1 VFVDAP
7 DLALIL
13 QQALA
18 VGTPGLGLVA
28 IPQGTV
34 FLQEDGLA
42 DVAWLLLEG
51 RARVFR
57 VSRDGDL
64 VVLAH
69 RLPGE
74 LIGELAVIDGGQRSG
89 SAVALEPLSAI
100 RIDAARF
107 ARLMAENTAF
117 AHGVALQLAARLRET
132 SDRTYAMAA
141 APIPAR
147 VAAEL
152 LRLARPGAVPG
163 EAIIAAPPTIT
174 ELSVRVH
181 ATRESVSKTFSR
193 WRADGSIRNDGS
205 VLVIVDPAALSDL
218 LDF

>member
-1 VFVDAP
+1 MAAL

-18 VGTPGLGLVA
+18 VGTAGLRHVV

-34 FLQEDGLA
+34 FLQDEGQA

-74 LIGELAVIDGGQRSG
+74 LIGELAIIDGGPRSG

-100 RIDAARF
+100 CIEAARF
-107 ARLMAENTAF
+107 ASLMADSAVF

-132 SDRTYAMAA
+132 SDRTFAMAA

-163 EAIIAAPPTIT
+163 EAMIAAPPTIT

-193 WRADGSIRNDGS
+193 WRADGSIRTEGAA
-205 VLVIVDPAALSDL
+205 LVIADPAALSAL

>member
-1 VFVDAP
+1 MVAVP

-18 VGTPGLGLVA
+18 AGSAGLSHVI

-34 FLQEDGLA
+34 FLQEDGGA
-42 DVAWLLLEG
+42 DAAWLLLEG

-74 LIGELAVIDGGQRSG
+74 LIGELAVIDGGPRSG
-89 SAVALEPLSAI
+89 SAVALEPMSAI
-100 RIDAARF
+100 RIEAGQFGNLLAESASF
-107 ARLMAENTAF
+107 AQ
-117 AHGVALQLAARLRET
+117 GVALQLAARLRES

-152 LRLARPGAVPG
+152 LRLARPSAVPG
-163 EAIIAAPPTIT
+163 EAVIAAPPTIT

-193 WRADGSIRNDGS
+193 WRADGSIRSDGA
-205 VLVIVDPAALSDL
+205 VLVIVDPVALSDL

>member
-1 VFVDAP
+1 VATS
-7 DLALIL
+7 DLASIL

-18 VGTPGLGLVA
+18 AGTAGLCHVV

-34 FLQEDGLA
+34 FLQEDGQA
-42 DVAWLLLEG
+42 DVAWLLLAG

-74 LIGELAVIDGGQRSG
+74 LIGELAVIDGGSRSG
-89 SAVALEPLSAI
+89 SALALESLSAI
-100 RIDAARF
+100 RIEAGRF
-107 ARLMAENTAF
+107 ALLMAESAVF
-117 AHGVALQLAARLRET
+117 AHAVALQLAARLRET
-132 SDRTYAMAA
+132 TDRTFAMAA
-141 APIPAR
+141 APVPAR

-152 LRLARPGAVPG
+152 LRLAQPSEVPG
-163 EAIIAAPPTIT
+163 EAVIAVPPTVT
-174 ELSVRVH
+174 ELSVRIH
-181 ATRESVSKTFSR
+181 ASRESVSKTFSR
-193 WRADGSIRNDGS
+193 WRAGGSIRNDGIA
-205 VLVIVDPAALSDL
+205 LVIADPAALSDL

>member
-1 VFVDAP
+1 M
-7 DLALIL
+7 L

-18 VGTPGLGLVA
+18 AGSAGLRHVT
-28 IPQGTV
+28 IPQGMV
-34 FLQEDGLA
+34 FLHEDGCA
-42 DVAWLLLEG
+42 DAAWLLLEG

-74 LIGELAVIDGGQRSG
+74 LIGELAVIDGGPRSG
-89 SAVALEPLSAI
+89 LAVALEPLSAI
-100 RIDAARF
+100 RIEAGQF
-107 ARLMAENTAF
+107 GILLAESAAF
-117 AHGVALQLAARLRET
+117 ANGVALQLAARLRET
-132 SDRTYAMAA
+132 SDRTFAMAA

-152 LRLARPGAVPG
+152 LRLAQPSAVPG
-163 EAIIAAPPTIT
+163 EAVIMVPPTIT

-193 WRADGSIRNDGS
+193 WRADGSIRNDGAM
-205 VLVIVDPAALSDL
+205 LVIAAPAALSDL
-218 LDF
+218 LEF

>member
-1 VFVDAP
+1 MAVS
-7 DLALIL
+7 DLAQLL
-13 QQALA
+13 QHALA
-18 VGTPGLGLVA
+18 AGAVGLRHVV

-34 FLQEDGLA
+34 FLQEDGSA
-42 DVAWLLLEG
+42 NVAWLLLEG

-74 LIGELAVIDGGQRSG
+74 LIGELAVIDGGPRSG

-100 RIDAARF
+100 RIEAVRF
-107 ARLMAENTAF
+107 AALMAESAVF

-132 SDRTYAMAA
+132 SDRTFAMAA

-152 LRLARPGAVPG
+152 LRLAQPGAVPG
-163 EAIIAAPPTIT
+163 EAVIAAPPTIT

-193 WRADGSIRNDGS
+193 WRTDGSIRNDGAA
-205 VLVIVDPAALSDL
+205 LVIADPAALSDL

>member
-1 VFVDAP
+1 M
-7 DLALIL
+7 L

-18 VGTPGLGLVA
+18 VSTAGLRLVA
-28 IPQGTV
+28 IPHGTV

-74 LIGELAVIDGGQRSG
+74 LIGELAVIDGGPRSG

-163 EAIIAAPPTIT
+163 EAIIAAPPTVT

-181 ATRESVSKTFSR
+181 ASRESVSKTFSR
-193 WRADGSIRNDGS
+193 WRADGHIRSDGAA
-205 VLVIVDPAALSDL
+205 LVIADPAALSGL

>member
-1 VFVDAP
+1 M
-7 DLALIL
+7 
-13 QQALA
+13 
-18 VGTPGLGLVA
+18 
-28 IPQGTV
+28 
-34 FLQEDGLA
+34 FLQENGSSDA
-42 DVAWLLLEG
+42 AWLLLEG

-74 LIGELAVIDGGQRSG
+74 LIGELAVIDGGTRSG
-89 SAVALEPLSAI
+89 LAVALEPLSAI
-100 RIDAARF
+100 RIEAGQFGILLTESAAF
-107 ARLMAENTAF
+107 AR
-117 AHGVALQLAARLRET
+117 GVTLQLAARLRET
-132 SDRTYAMAA
+132 SDRTFAMAA

-152 LRLARPGAVPG
+152 LRLAQPSTVAG
-163 EAIIAAPPTIT
+163 EAVIAAPPTIT

-193 WRADGSIRNDGS
+193 WRADGSIRSDGA

>member
-1 VFVDAP
+1 
-7 DLALIL
+7 LALIL

-18 VGTPGLGLVA
+18 AGTTGLRLVV
-28 IPQGTV
+28 IPKGMV
-34 FLQEDGLA
+34 FLHEDGRA
-42 DVAWLLLEG
+42 DEAWLLLEG

-57 VSRDGDL
+57 ISRNGDL

-74 LIGELAVIDGGQRSG
+74 LIGELAVIDGGSRSG
-89 SAVALEPLSAI
+89 SALALEPLSAI
-100 RIDAARF
+100 RIDAGRF
-107 ARLMAENTAF
+107 TSLMAESAGF
-117 AHGVALQLAARLRET
+117 AHAVALQLAFRLRET
-132 SDRTYAMAA
+132 TDRTFAMAA

-152 LRLARPGAVPG
+152 LLLAQPGAVPG
-163 EAIIAAPPTIT
+163 EAVIAVPPTIT
-174 ELSVRVH
+174 ELSVRIH

-193 WRADGSIRNDGS
+193 WRADGSIRNDGNS
-205 VLVIVDPAALSDL
+205 LVIADPAALSDL